1 MISAALLF
9 AAIITQQND
18 LYTTTADY
26 ATFSSN
32 STGIASRWIPYGTY
46 TDGTGGT
53 EYLRVTSNLI
63 GVVASVFDGYEER
76 SYLPGEYLPED
87 LGNMRYIYYPP
98 PQRSGYFRDGGEYL
112 QTTNNTRRIL
122 DFYGATSYIYYFK
135 EGTNYSYN
143 VGSGSDAIEAR
154 LAQTIESGGE
164 FYNGGLAS
172 YYGGRKLDAL
182 VEESGDTA
190 PPISTT
196 WGKDVPFKVA
206 DIERWAQCWPT
217 YSALTNDVH
226 FFSAVSGKVQRCD
239 RPFIDWGDPNHLVEV
254 WGQDVN
260 EAVTDVATN
269 TLPIPLPFNM
279 EDVLS
284 VDTGWKYEVPP
295 VETGSYWTVS
305 GPLGNFRLAQFY
317 KLSEYDYAWDNWE
330 EPYPTNY
337 YVEITYY
344 EEPGYS
350 NYDLLIYGASSY
362 ELIFVGHS
370 SGDED
375 SDVLYFDGYHAQ
387 RTRLFANRDDYKHWR
402 NDTTRL
408 DWKRLGITCQLERQ
422 METTYRARD
431 DEDYLPFQRTRAARD
446 HVYTGSIV
454 VPMLD
459 PEGGIIATTNFNT
472 RSVTF
477 SLSTQVVEVASTNFG
492 WCFPTARLV
501 GSYEL
506 GQLSGHTQA
515 GQPVYA
521 DVDLIVDLFER
532 EAARVSTAASVAKG
546 TLILE
551 IGGSFAADNLN
562 GFEWHWSNDWCE
574 FYPEDAPDDWQDVS
588 SYATGEEYFPAT
600 ANFHS
605 NITCNLV
612 MSIGKRATTLQTDGD
627 DMANTVTNLIHYPGT
642 NVWARLWVAEQDRPA
657 LEVMLDAE
665 GNEFDGYASAEDDSS
680 MDWDDIKWATNRTR
694 RAFRMSPVAAPRST
708 VSASDY
714 NRWQQLNSLDQA
726 VKSRFA
732 TIAGMGIDAAARN
745 LVSFAAG
752 EEQALK
758 NQLQRQDLQLVVG
771 LHPVHSGDLALV
783 VVAGVSIDENG
794 LPVGTSIY
802 EAHWWWYAEGGDNE
816 GDWNYEDVSADW
828 HIGNYGFSMSSVN
841 ITNQVI
847 DVRPVRVDGHQDQM
861 VKTLWRFKN
870 LRDPN
875 L

>member
-1 MISAALLF
+1 
-9 AAIITQQND
+9 
-18 LYTTTADY
+18 
-26 ATFSSN
+26 
-32 STGIASRWIPYGTY
+32 
-46 TDGTGGT
+46 
-53 EYLRVTSNLI
+53 
-63 GVVASVFDGYEER
+63 
-76 SYLPGEYLPED
+76 
-87 LGNMRYIYYPP
+87 
-98 PQRSGYFRDGGEYL
+98 
-112 QTTNNTRRIL
+112 
-122 DFYGATSYIYYFK
+122 
-135 EGTNYSYN
+135 
-143 VGSGSDAIEAR
+143 
-154 LAQTIESGGE
+154 
-164 FYNGGLAS
+164 
-172 YYGGRKLDAL
+172 
-182 VEESGDTA
+182 
-190 PPISTT
+190 
-196 WGKDVPFKVA
+196 
-206 DIERWAQCWPT
+206 
-217 YSALTNDVH
+217 
-226 FFSAVSGKVQRCD
+226 
-239 RPFIDWGDPNHLVEV
+239 
-254 WGQDVN
+254 
-260 EAVTDVATN
+260 
-269 TLPIPLPFNM
+269 
-279 EDVLS
+279 
-284 VDTGWKYEVPP
+284 
-295 VETGSYWTVS
+295 
-305 GPLGNFRLAQFY
+305 
-317 KLSEYDYAWDNWE
+317 
-330 EPYPTNY
+330 
-337 YVEITYY
+337 
-344 EEPGYS
+344 
-350 NYDLLIYGASSY
+350 
-362 ELIFVGHS
+362 
-370 SGDED
+370 
-375 SDVLYFDGYHAQ
+375 
-387 RTRLFANRDDYKHWR
+387 
-402 NDTTRL
+402 
-408 DWKRLGITCQLERQ
+408 

-431 DEDYLPFQRTRAARD
+431 DEDYLPFQRTTAARD

-477 SLSTQVVEVASTNFG
+477 SLSTQIVEVASTNFG

-501 GSYEL
+501 GSHEL
-506 GQLSGHTQA
+506 GQLSGHSQA

-532 EAARVSTAASVAKG
+532 EAARVSTAAGVAKG

-588 SYATGEEYFPAT
+588 SYATGGEYFPAT
-600 ANFHS
+600 VDFPS

-612 MSIGKRATTLQTDGD
+612 MSLGKRATTLQTDGD
-627 DMANTVTNLIHYPGT
+627 DMANTVTNLVHYPST
-642 NVWARLWVAEQDRPA
+642 NIWAKSWVAEQDRPA

-771 LHPVHSGDLALV
+771 LHPVHLGDLALV
-783 VVAGVSIDENG
+783 VIAGVSIDENG
-794 LPVGTSIY
+794 LPTGTSIY
-802 EAHWWWYAEGGDNE
+802 EARWYWHAESGDHE
-816 GDWNYEDVSADW
+816 GDWNSEDVSADW

-847 DVRPVRVDGHQDQM
+847 DVKPVRVDGHQDQM

>member
-1 MISAALLF
+1 M
-9 AAIITQQND
+9 
-18 LYTTTADY
+18 
-26 ATFSSN
+26 
-32 STGIASRWIPYGTY
+32 
-46 TDGTGGT
+46 
-53 EYLRVTSNLI
+53 
-63 GVVASVFDGYEER
+63 
-76 SYLPGEYLPED
+76 
-87 LGNMRYIYYPP
+87 
-98 PQRSGYFRDGGEYL
+98 
-112 QTTNNTRRIL
+112 
-122 DFYGATSYIYYFK
+122 
-135 EGTNYSYN
+135 
-143 VGSGSDAIEAR
+143 GSGSDAIEAR

-196 WGKDVPFKVA
+196 WGTDVPFKVA
-206 DIERWAQCWPT
+206 DIDRWAQCWPT

-226 FFSAVSGKVQRCD
+226 FFPAVSGKVQRCD
-239 RPFIDWGDPNHLVEV
+239 RPFIDWGNPSHLVEV

-260 EAVTDVATN
+260 EAVTDVSTN

-295 VETGSYWTVS
+295 VETGSWWTVS
-305 GPLGNFRLAQFY
+305 GPLGNFRLGAFY
-317 KLSEYDYAWDNWE
+317 DFSPSFLAWDNWE
-330 EPYPTNY
+330 KPYPTNY
-337 YVEITYY
+337 YVEI
-344 EEPGYS
+344 GHNLDGS
-350 NYDLLIYGASSY
+350 NYSLLIYDAPTGEQLYYDSVVAGEDDDTIY
-362 ELIFVGHS
+362 F
-370 SGDED
+370 SGY
-375 SDVLYFDGYHAQ
+375 SAN
-387 RTRLFANRDDYKHWR
+387 RTRLYADRDDYKHWR

-431 DEDYLPFQRTRAARD
+431 GEDYLPFQRTTAARD
-446 HVYTGSIV
+446 HVYTGSII

-477 SLSTQVVEVASTNFG
+477 SLSTQIVEVVSTNFG

-532 EAARVSTAASVAKG
+532 EAARVSTAAGVARG

-551 IGGSFAADNLN
+551 IGGAFVADNLN
-562 GFEWHWSNDWCE
+562 GFGWHLGTYWCE
-574 FYPEDAPDDWQDVS
+574 FYPDDAPDDWQDVS

-600 ANFHS
+600 ANFSS

-612 MSIGKRATTLQTDGD
+612 MSIGKRAMTLQTDGD

-642 NVWARLWVAEQDRPA
+642 NVWAKLWVAEQDRPA

-714 NRWQQLNSLDQA
+714 NRWQQLNSLDQS

-745 LVSFAAG
+745 LVNFAAG

-771 LHPVHSGDLALV
+771 LNPVHSGDLSLV
-783 VVAGVSIDENG
+783 VMAGVSIDENG
-794 LPVGTSIY
+794 LPSGTSIY
-802 EAHWWWYAEGGDNE
+802 EAYWVWWDESYEYG
-816 GDWNYEDVSADW
+816 GDWNHEDVSSDW
-828 HIGNYGFSMSSVN
+828 FIGSYGFGMSQVN

-847 DVRPVRVDGHQDQM
+847 DVKPVRVDGHQDQM
-861 VKTLWRFKN
+861 IKTLWKFKN
-870 LRDPN
+870 LRDPT

>member
-122 DFYGATSYIYYFK
+122 DFYGATSYINYFK

-154 LAQTIESGGE
+154 LAQTIESWGE

-196 WGKDVPFKVA
+196 WGTDVPFKVA
-206 DIERWAQCWPT
+206 DIDRWAQCWPT

-226 FFSAVSGKVQRCD
+226 FFPAVSGKVQRCD

-295 VETGSYWTVS
+295 VETGSWWTVS
-305 GPLGNFRLAQFY
+305 GPLGNFRLGAFY
-317 KLSEYDYAWDNWE
+317 DFSPSFLAWDNWE
-330 EPYPTNY
+330 KPYPTNY
-337 YVEITYY
+337 YVEI
-344 EEPGYS
+344 GHNLDGS
-350 NYDLLIYGASSY
+350 NYSLLIYDAPTGEQLYYDSVVAGEDDDTIY
-362 ELIFVGHS
+362 F
-370 SGDED
+370 SGY
-375 SDVLYFDGYHAQ
+375 SAN
-387 RTRLFANRDDYKHWR
+387 RTRLYADRDDYKHWR

-431 DEDYLPFQRTRAARD
+431 GEDYLPFQRTTAART
-446 HVYTGSIV
+446 HVYEGVGEVSFVDGSGDIV
-454 VPMLD
+454 
-459 PEGGIIATTNFNT
+459 ASTNLNPQLVSFHL
-472 RSVTF
+472 V
-477 SLSTQVVEVASTNFG
+477 TQVVECASTNFG
-492 WCFPTARLV
+492 WCFPTARLE
-501 GSYEL
+501 GSYEIGDL
-506 GQLSGHTQA
+506 RSVSGA
-515 GQPVYA
+515 GGVEVYA
-521 DVDLIVDLFER
+521 PVSLFEGIFQSLGSSIAQAHSFTDGKLGV
-532 EAARVSTAASVAKG
+532 EISGTFSANGLTSFVWPWVVDFADFWPNDGGDSSQVYPSISGTETIAVSMTPTNAV
-546 TLILE
+546 
-551 IGGSFAADNLN
+551 F
-562 GFEWHWSNDWCE
+562 
-574 FYPEDAPDDWQDVS
+574 
-588 SYATGEEYFPAT
+588 
-600 ANFHS
+600 
-605 NITCNLV
+605 NLV
-612 MSIGKRATTLQTDGD
+612 MSVGKRAATMQTDET
-627 DMANTVTNLIHYPGT
+627 AQAETITNLVAYPMT
-642 NVWARLWVAEQDRPA
+642 NIWARSWVGEQERPS
-657 LEVMLDAE
+657 LEVMIDAK
-665 GNEFDGYASAEDDSS
+665 GFEFEDYAHQYGDET
-680 MDWDDIKWATNRTR
+680 MDWDDIKAETNKTR
-694 RAFRMSPVAAPRST
+694 RVFRMAPLCAPKGTRDL
-708 VSASDY
+708 SDL
-714 NRWQQLNSLDQA
+714 NRWQMLADLDGE
-726 VKSRFA
+726 VKTRFA
-732 TIAGMGIDAAARN
+732 TLAGMGVGVAAQN
-745 LVSFAAG
+745 LVNFAAG
-752 EEQALK
+752 EENALK
-758 NQLQRQDLQLVVG
+758 AQLQAQRLNVGMALAPDAPPPPWLVVYGLVDIDQNGTITGANVASIFFFWNQQYEGEEQTWKYLDPTPSGYLVGHLTFTVGSASLTNQL
-771 LHPVHSGDLALV
+771 
-783 VVAGVSIDENG
+783 
-794 LPVGTSIY
+794 
-802 EAHWWWYAEGGDNE
+802 
-816 GDWNYEDVSADW
+816 
-828 HIGNYGFSMSSVN
+828 
-841 ITNQVI
+841 I
-847 DVRPVRVDGHQDQM
+847 DVKPVRVDGHQDQM
-861 VKTLWRFKN
+861 IKTLWKFKN
-870 LRDPN
+870 LRDSS

>member
-196 WGKDVPFKVA
+196 WGTDVPFKVA
-206 DIERWAQCWPT
+206 DIERWAQCWPA
-217 YSALTNDVH
+217 YSALTNDIH
-226 FFSAVSGKVQRCD
+226 FFPAVSGLCHRCG
-239 RPFIDWGDPNHLVEV
+239 RPFMDWTCPPYLVEV
-254 WGQDVN
+254 WGSDVN
-260 EAVTDVATN
+260 EAADDVVTN
-269 TLPIPLPFNM
+269 TLPIDLPFTM

-284 VDTGWKYEVPP
+284 ADTGWKYEVPP

-305 GPLGNFRLAQFY
+305 GPLGNF
-317 KLSEYDYAWDNWE
+317 KLGVFYDYGWENRVFWDNWE
-330 EPYPTNY
+330 APYPTNY
-337 YVEITYY
+337 YVELSYNGYY
-344 EEPGYS
+344 GDYTLYFFDAPTSE
-350 NYDLLIYGASSY
+350 NV
-362 ELIFVGHS
+362 FQQTVR
-370 SGDED
+370 GDED
-375 SDVLYFDGYHAQ
+375 DDVIYFGSYHAQ
-387 RTRLFANRDDYKHWR
+387 RTRLRADRDDYEHWR

-422 METTYRARD
+422 MEQTFYPRQE
-431 DEDYLPFQRTRAARD
+431 EDYLPFQRTTAARD

-477 SLSTQVVEVASTNFG
+477 SLSTQIVEVASTNFG

-501 GSYEL
+501 GSHEL

-532 EAARVSTAASVAKG
+532 EAARVSTAAGVAKG

-612 MSIGKRATTLQTDGD
+612 MSIGKRAITLQTDGD

-771 LHPVHSGDLALV
+771 LHPVHLGDLALV
-783 VVAGVSIDENG
+783 VIAGVSIDENG
-794 LPVGTSIY
+794 LPTGTSIY
-802 EAHWWWYAEGGDNE
+802 EARWYWHAESGDHE
-816 GDWNYEDVSADW
+816 GDWNSEDVSADW

-847 DVRPVRVDGHQDQM
+847 DVKPVRVDGHQDQM

>member
-143 VGSGSDAIEAR
+143 VGSGLDAIEAR

-196 WGKDVPFKVA
+196 WGTDVPFKVA
-206 DIERWAQCWPT
+206 DIERWAQCWPA
-217 YSALTNDVH
+217 YSALTNDIH
-226 FFSAVSGKVQRCD
+226 FFPAVSGLCHRCG
-239 RPFIDWGDPNHLVEV
+239 RPFMDWTCPPYLVEV
-254 WGQDVN
+254 SRALA
-260 EAVTDVATN
+260 EAQNVTEAMYAASDPEAALDAMGFSSAHGAWTRDYGDY
-269 TLPIPLPFNM
+269 TLYFFDAPTAENVFQQ
-279 EDVLS
+279 
-284 VDTGWKYEVPP
+284 
-295 VETGSYWTVS
+295 TV
-305 GPLGNFRLAQFY
+305 R
-317 KLSEYDYAWDNWE
+317 
-330 EPYPTNY
+330 
-337 YVEITYY
+337 
-344 EEPGYS
+344 
-350 NYDLLIYGASSY
+350 
-362 ELIFVGHS
+362 
-370 SGDED
+370 GDED
-375 SDVLYFDGYHAQ
+375 DDVIYFGSYHAQ
-387 RTRLFANRDDYKHWR
+387 RTRLRADRDDYEHWR

-422 METTYRARD
+422 MEQTFYPRQE
-431 DEDYLPFQRTRAARD
+431 EDYLPFQRTTAARD

-477 SLSTQVVEVASTNFG
+477 SLSTQIVEVASTNFG

-501 GSYEL
+501 GSHEL

-532 EAARVSTAASVAKG
+532 EAARVSTAAGVAKG

-612 MSIGKRATTLQTDGD
+612 MSIGKRAITLQTDGD
-627 DMANTVTNLIHYPGT
+627 DMANTVTNLVHYPST
-642 NVWARLWVAEQDRPA
+642 NIWAKSWVAEQDRPA
-657 LEVMLDAE
+657 LEVMLDAK
-665 GNEFDGYASAEDDSS
+665 GTEFDGYAAAEDDSS

-694 RAFRMSPVAAPRST
+694 RAFRMSPVSAPRSS
-708 VSASDY
+708 VSTSDY
-714 NRWQQLNSLDQA
+714 NRWQQLNSLDQS

-732 TIAGMGIDAAARN
+732 TLAGMGIDAAARN

-771 LHPVHSGDLALV
+771 LHPVHLGDLALV
-783 VVAGVSIDENG
+783 VIAGVSIDENG
-794 LPVGTSIY
+794 LPTGTSIY
-802 EAHWWWYAEGGDNE
+802 EARWYWHAESGDHE
-816 GDWNYEDVSADW
+816 GDWNSEDVSADW
-828 HIGNYGFSMSSVN
+828 LIGSYGFSMSSVN

-847 DVRPVRVDGHQDQM
+847 DVKPVRVDGHQDQM

>member
-1 MISAALLF
+1 MSAALLL

-46 TDGTGGT
+46 TDGEGGT

-143 VGSGSDAIEAR
+143 VGSGSDAVEAR
-154 LAQTIESGGE
+154 LAQTIESWDE

-172 YYGGRKLDAL
+172 YYGGRKLDSL

-196 WGKDVPFKVA
+196 WGTDIPFKVA

-226 FFSAVSGKVQRCD
+226 FFPAVSGKVQRCD

-260 EAVTDVATN
+260 EGVTDVATN

-295 VETGSYWTVS
+295 VETSSWWTVS
-305 GPLGNFRLAQFY
+305 GPLGNFRLNFWGWSMG
-317 KLSEYDYAWDNWE
+317 LAWDNWY

-337 YVEITYY
+337 YVEINFY
-344 EEPGYS
+344 EGLYS
-350 NYDLLIYGASSY
+350 LF
-362 ELIFVGHS
+362 IFDAPTGEQLYQGSVN
-370 SGDED
+370 GDED
-375 SDVLYFDGYHAQ
+375 DDTIYFSGYSAN
-387 RTRLFANRDDYKHWR
+387 RTRLYADRDDYKHWR

-532 EAARVSTAASVAKG
+532 EAARVSTAAGVAKG

-551 IGGSFAADNLN
+551 IGGSFAPDNLN

-612 MSIGKRATTLQTDGD
+612 MSIGKRAITLQTDGD

-794 LPVGTSIY
+794 LPTGTSIY
-802 EAHWWWYAEGGDNE
+802 QATWWWHAEGGDNE
-816 GDWNYEDVSADW
+816 GDWNSDDVSADW

-847 DVRPVRVDGHQDQM
+847 DVKPVRVDGHQDQM